1 MIELKQSKQ
10 RYNSLKQILT
20 NFRKKIESLSV
31 IIVWTLYSVFQQ
43 GSLKSVYGNLAS
55 NNTQLQLHLYEKL
68 ATPALV
74 KELKKKSF
82 QTLLEF
88 ELKAPFNQS
97 TMVCVQ

>member
-1 MIELKQSKQ
+1 M
-10 RYNSLKQILT
+10 
-20 NFRKKIESLSV
+20 
-31 IIVWTLYSVFQQ
+31 FQQ
-43 GSLKSVYGNLAS
+43 GSLKSVHGNLAS
-55 NNTQLQLHLYEKL
+55 NNTQVQLHLYEKL

-74 KELKKKSF
+74 KELKKKFF

>member
-1 MIELKQSKQ
+1 M
-10 RYNSLKQILT
+10 
-20 NFRKKIESLSV
+20 
-31 IIVWTLYSVFQQ
+31 FQQ

-55 NNTQLQLHLYEKL
+55 NNTQVQLHLYEKL

-74 KELKKKSF
+74 KELKKKFF

-97 TMVCVQ
+97 NMVCVQ